1 MVTFKGQFFPSQM
14 RHCLL
19 MDWALNYLHFSFCW
33 LWIQTNPKL
42 HLYILIE
49 NVLRDLS
56 NNCFCRIVVATLR
69 TKQKMSLPVHCFQ
82 NIRRWSRVDE
92 WETFLLEIFIIVH
105 HHQRYRKNTFGN
117 QYLKAQKKYPLSRFF
132 KLFCH
137 FQFRLLLLCLAIST
151 NTGYYEFVL
160 MILKELANSLSQ
172 LQKPR
177 LTPGPRGFT
186 TFVKYHKV

>member
-56 NNCFCRIVVATLR
+56 NNCYCRIVATLR
-69 TKQKMSLPVHCFQ
+69 TKQKNEPSCTLFSKHQKMIQGWWMRNFSALNLYHRSSSSKISKKYLRKSILWKQKKSLHFPVFSNFFVTFNFGFCFCVWQSLPIQVTTSLCW
-82 NIRRWSRVDE
+82 WS
-92 WETFLLEIFIIVH
+92 
-105 HHQRYRKNTFGN
+105 
-117 QYLKAQKKYPLSRFF
+117 
-132 KLFCH
+132 
-137 FQFRLLLLCLAIST
+137 
-151 NTGYYEFVL
+151 
-160 MILKELANSLSQ
+160 
-172 LQKPR
+172 
-177 LTPGPRGFT
+177 
-186 TFVKYHKV
+186 

>member
-1 MVTFKGQFFPSQM
+1 MKIMITFKGQFFPSQM

-69 TKQKMSLPVHCFQ
+69 MRTKQKNELSCTLFSKHQKMIQGWWMRNFSALNLYH
-82 NIRRWSRVDE
+82 R
-92 WETFLLEIFIIVH
+92 IVH

-117 QYLKAQKKYPLSRFF
+117 QYFERKKKGLHFPVFSNFF
-132 KLFCH
+132 VTFNFGFC
-137 FQFRLLLLCLAIST
+137 FCVWQSLPIQVTTSLCWWS
-151 NTGYYEFVL
+151 
-160 MILKELANSLSQ
+160 
-172 LQKPR
+172 
-177 LTPGPRGFT
+177 
-186 TFVKYHKV
+186 